1 MMTSIEAARFFKVEH
16 RIILRL
22 IRGIRCS
29 NEFYKTNFIAEKYKD
44 DLHREMPRY
53 QLTQAGFELLAMRVE
68 SEVAAN
74 WRERYIL
81 ARGKHETTRPE

>member
-1 MMTSIEAARFFKVEH
+1 MRTSIEAARFFKVEH
-16 RIILRL
+16 RIILHI
-22 IRGIRCS
+22 IRVIRCS
-29 NEFYKTNFIAEKYKD
+29 NDFYTANFVAEKYKD

-74 WRERYIL
+74 WRERYII
-81 ARGKHETTRPE
+81 ARGKHETA